1 MVVQQA
7 IIVLKCQENPRM
19 HTTHLNVSLNQSLWE
34 HLESKLLFKI
44 YVLQAYHFYHLMPVS
59 SPNI

>member
-1 MVVQQA
+1 MVVQQG

-44 YVLQAYHFYHLMPVS
+44 YVLQAYHFYHLM
-59 SPNI
+59 